1 MDPKEYAE
9 KRLEGLKHSPFHPD
23 IPADWNYGF
32 PEPEVKKK
40 PAPAIPNKPGPKTIE
55 GKRRSS
61 MNALKHALNGRT
73 VLLSTDDHEIYSRLQ
88 TQYFQNLKPEG
99 FFETELAQSIVD
111 AQWRLNRI
119 KSLEESLLAM
129 GQIEPLQTITLE
141 DDVDEALEQ
150 GQSYRNHSRAFANL
164 SIYEGRIH
172 RAKDKALNELKTLQQ
187 TREAK
192 RAEQLEEALMLKQFD
207 EMDGR
212 TYNPQTDRFV
222 FSAEELTAELH
233 LRKRRASAKLAKA
246 QGYNPKTYRKELFR
260 IAHREVA

>member
-9 KRLEGLKHSPFHPD
+9 KRLEGLKQSPFHPD

-32 PEPEVKKK
+32 PKDEKKEDGQK
-40 PAPAIPNKPGPKTIE
+40 KNTGPKTIE

-73 VLLSTDDHEIYSRLQ
+73 VLLPTDDHEIYSRLQ
-88 TQYFQNLKPEG
+88 TKYFENLKPEG

-164 SIYEGRIH
+164 SIYEGRIQ
-172 RAKDKALNELKTLQQ
+172 RAKEKALNELKTLQLA
-187 TREAK
+187 REERRMK
-192 RAEQLEEALMLKQFD
+192 DLEDALMMMQFD
-207 EMDGR
+207 EMEGR
-212 TYNPQTDRFV
+212 TYDPAADGFV
-222 FSAEELTAELH
+222 FSTQELRAEQNW
-233 LRKRRASAKLAKA
+233 RKRFEAAKLAKS
-246 QGYNPKTYRKELFR
+246 QGYNSREYRKEVFR
-260 IAHREVA
+260 RAQNNRAA